1 MEGDA
6 GSLMND
12 RSRDD
17 RALAAD
23 SAGAPDTGS
32 LVTGSR
38 GGSWS
43 PVEIRVLEATKSC
56 IEQWGVAKVTI
67 DDIATRSAVS
77 RATLYRWFPGG
88 RDVLFEALRVRETE
102 LFLAELTGSV
112 DTSAELGELLVE
124 VVVEATRALRADEHL
139 ATLLAAEPGQMASQL
154 TVEGLPRIVNMAS
167 GVLSP
172 LVEPH
177 LDATVARQLI
187 DVLARIVI
195 SYFLAPSDNVDL
207 TDGDDARRF
216 LTPIIRAFC
225 DRCVPNDH

>member
-1 MEGDA
+1 MEGEA
-6 GSLMND
+6 GVPAQH
-12 RSRDD
+12 RSRDE

-23 SAGAPDTGS
+23 SVGTPDTGS
-32 LVTGSR
+32 AVAGVV

-77 RATLYRWFPGG
+77 RATLYRLFPGG

-139 ATLLAAEPGQMASQL
+139 ATVLAAEPGQMASQL

-167 GVLSP
+167 GVLAP

-187 DVLARIVI
+187 DVLARVVI
-195 SYFLAPSDNVDL
+195 SYFLAPSDIVDL
-207 TDGDDARRF
+207 AETDDARRF

-225 DRCVPNDH
+225 DRCVPTEH